1 MEELL
6 TINENVSLETL
17 ANKDLKKACL
27 KLEKAVMNIK
37 KNALAVSEQLYII
50 KTQEL
55 FKEDFKSFSAFCEN
69 FGMSKGRGSK
79 LVAVW
84 ERLQAT
90 NGALELYNATQIE
103 EMLPLETDVNIE
115 VVEQSK
121 ITPDMKTKEIRD
133 VVKELTTET
142 DETDDTDGTD
152 GTDGTAE
159 EKEVVVKVKVG
170 KTTVELTGYTEQ
182 QVIAGI
188 KALFITE

>member
-6 TINENVSLETL
+6 TINENVSLETIT
-17 ANKDLKKACL
+17 NKDLKKACG

-55 FKEDFKSFSAFCEN
+55 FKDDFKSFSAFCES
-69 FGMSKGRGSK
+69 FGMSKGRASK

-84 ERLQAT
+84 ERLQST

-103 EMLPLETDVNIE
+103 EMLPLETDVNID
-115 VVEQSK
+115 VVEQEV

-133 VVKELTTET
+133 IVKDLTKETEETEETNGT
-142 DETDDTDGTD
+142 DETDGS
-152 GTDGTAE
+152 AE
-159 EKEVVVKVKVG
+159 EKPQVVKIKVG
-170 KTTVELTGYTEQ
+170 KTLIEVTGYTEEQ
-182 QVIAGI
+182 AIAGI